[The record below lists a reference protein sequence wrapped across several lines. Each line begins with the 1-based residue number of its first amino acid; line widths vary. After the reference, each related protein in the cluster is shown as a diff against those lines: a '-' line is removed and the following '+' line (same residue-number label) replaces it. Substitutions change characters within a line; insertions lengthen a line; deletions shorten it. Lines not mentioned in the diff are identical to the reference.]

1 MSRKSRRTRARNLNA
16 QQAPRDEA
24 GAHASREERGRA
36 KPDPTP
42 EERPQPHQQQTFGQW
57 LWSWVKTI
65 VIAFAIWFV
74 LQALVIK
81 SFRIDSGSMEPT
93 LFEGDWLFINRVI
106 YGAPVPLLGFRTPK
120 VRDPERG
127 ELIVLRG
134 VEEPVLSIVKRVIAL
149 GGDTVEF
156 RSDSLFRNG
165 AYVPEPYVQH
175 VDPTMPTDPVTV
187 EQMRAWQLPYL
198 LDTVEKATYR
208 PTLRTWG
215 PVVLPPEH
223 LLTMGDNRDASYD
236 GRHWGFLPRPN
247 VMGRPLIIYYSFD
260 PNHWR
265 PLPFVTAIRWGR
277 MFRAPW

>member
-1 MSRKSRRTRARNLNA
+1 MSRKNRRTRARNLNA
-16 QQAPRDEA
+16 QGAPRQQNADAPRAEDA
-24 GAHASREERGRA
+24 RDTADDPPAIRKPVPER
-36 KPDPTP
+36 
-42 EERPQPHQQQTFGQW
+42 QTLGQW

-106 YGAPVPLLGFRTPK
+106 YGAPVPFLGFRTPK
-120 VRDPERG
+120 VRDPGRG

-156 RSDSLFRNG
+156 RGDSLFRNG
-165 AYVPEPYVQH
+165 RYVPEPYVQH
-175 VDPTMPTDPVTV
+175 VNPIMPTDPMTV
-187 EQMRAWQLPYL
+187 EQMRRWQLPFL
-198 LDTVEKATYR
+198 VDSVDKAGYR

-247 VMGRPLIIYYSFD
+247 VMGRPLLIYYSYD

-265 PLPFVTAIRWGR
+265 PLPFLTAIRWGR

>member
-1 MSRKSRRTRARNLNA
+1 MSRKNRRTRARNLNA
-16 QQAPRDEA
+16 QGAPRQQNADAPRAEDA
-24 GAHASREERGRA
+24 RDTADDPPAIRKPVPER
-36 KPDPTP
+36 
-42 EERPQPHQQQTFGQW
+42 QTLGQW

-106 YGAPVPLLGFRTPK
+106 YGAPVPFLGFRTPK
-120 VRDPERG
+120 VRDPGRG

-165 AYVPEPYVQH
+165 RYVPEPYVQH
-175 VDPTMPTDPVTV
+175 VNPIMPTDPMTV
-187 EQMRAWQLPYL
+187 EQMRRWQLPFL
-198 LDTVEKATYR
+198 VDSVDKAGYR

-247 VMGRPLIIYYSFD
+247 VMGRPLLIYYSYD

-265 PLPFVTAIRWGR
+265 PLPFLTAIRWGR